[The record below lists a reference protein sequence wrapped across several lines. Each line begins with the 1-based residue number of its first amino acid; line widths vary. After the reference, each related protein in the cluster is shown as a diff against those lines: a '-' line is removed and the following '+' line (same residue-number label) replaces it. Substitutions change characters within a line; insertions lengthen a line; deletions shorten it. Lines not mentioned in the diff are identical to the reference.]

1 MSTVLEVCRGLVT
14 NTPSTS
20 VGYTTFHFLGE
31 SNSVFTSHIRESSI
45 NLFTRSAVLKGVK
58 NMYPQHTY
66 IQIERALSRG
76 EW

>member
-1 MSTVLEVCRGLVT
+1 MSTVMEVCRGLVT
-14 NTPSTS
+14 RTPSTS

-31 SNSVFTSHIRESSI
+31 SNGVFTSHIRESSL

-66 IQIERALSRG
+66 TQIERELSG
-76 EW
+76 EEW